1 MAKNKQKIGFS
12 ILFSLPAFV
21 FYTVFII
28 VPVFFSIYY
37 SFTDWDGIGKP
48 IFNGIANY
56 ITLVNNKEYWK
67 ILWNTIQLLLASC
80 FIQVPVATVL
90 SFLLLRRTKGY
101 KVFRAF
107 YFIPVVVAPIAIGI
121 MFSIFYNGDVGPV
134 NQVLDVLGLD
144 MFKRNW
150 LSDINIVVKSVIFP
164 QIWQYVGYSLVIIFA
179 AMKAI
184 DKEVLESADIDGA
197 KPYQLFTKIVVPMAW
212 DAIIVA
218 IVLVIT
224 GSLKSF
230 DYSWALTKGGP
241 GNASSLL
248 AVYMYKTAFIKN
260 DFGLGSSIT
269 MTIVIYSALLTFL
282 FKRIAGRSLR

>member
-1 MAKNKQKIGFS
+1 MTKKKQKLTFV
-12 ILFSLPAFV
+12 ILFILPAFV
-21 FYTVFII
+21 VYTAFVV
-28 VPVFFSIYY
+28 VPVFFSVYY

-48 IFNGIANY
+48 VFHGITNY
-56 ITLVNNKEYWK
+56 ITLLKTKEYWK
-67 ILWNTIQLLLASC
+67 ILWNTMQLLFASC

-90 SFLLLRRTKGY
+90 AFLLLRKTRGY

-121 MFSIFYNGDVGPV
+121 MFSVFYNGDVGPI
-134 NQVLDVLGLD
+134 NQALGMMGLD
-144 MFKRNW
+144 MLKQNW
-150 LSDINIVVKSVIFP
+150 LSDVNVVVKSVIFP

-179 AMKAI
+179 SMKAI
-184 DKEVLESADIDGA
+184 DGEILESAEIDGA
-197 KPYQLFTKIVVPMAW
+197 NSFQLFSRIVVPMAW
-212 DAIIVA
+212 DAIVVA

-260 DFGLGSSIT
+260 DFGYGSAIT
-269 MTIVIYSALLTFL
+269 MTIVIYCALLTFL
-282 FKRIAGRSLR
+282 FKKIAGRKQ